1 MKKMT
6 FTQYPVKRRIT
17 NMATQKFMGKN
28 QLVDRLAAQVG
39 SKESAMAILQKRGHV
54 DAQGNL
60 TEAGKVRDAMTAQ
73 ERAIDRESTRS
84 GNKPTAYKYDSRTNR
99 ATLRKKF

>member
-1 MKKMT
+1 MRRMT
-6 FTQYPVKRRIT
+6 FYLCPAGRRIT

-28 QLVDRLAAQVG
+28 QLVDRLATQVG
-39 SKESAMAILQKRGHV
+39 SKEAAMSILQKRGHV